1 MWAVGGRFVSLRRLR
16 ALAAGVAVAAMSSAW
31 TAKAEAQFH
40 DPFDGTVPDRW
51 VYFSGAGDAT
61 IEFVPGDEHRSIR
74 VDATQDRRNVW
85 WALIRRDVSAGLD
98 LRRLEEEG
106 QELRLEARIRTS
118 HAPRRVNLH
127 FNTQRTTDFHS
138 HLMEYDLPDTTG
150 WHTISMTTRGF
161 DARAGDTVY
170 AQLALMDWGL
180 GRYRVDV
187 DYVRVDVVDAAAAGP
202 DLGEPVPYHPPV
214 PDPDSFRHRAEVAQ
228 NALVDLEH
236 PGVNLDGWYAVDAD
250 GRSDVLSVGGTRR
263 VVLRWDLAG
272 YAGRRAAGPAVL
284 ELTTHSVK
292 RARTE
297 LPDFG
302 LLRVAEILGGDPG
315 WDRRSVTLESL
326 LQAQPIEEVFNPQ
339 MIIDLEVDEDVGGT
353 TRVVIPRPVV
363 QRLLDGRS
371 RGIVLQPLGVVE
383 ASFYSL
389 EDSGGSRAPRL
400 WFDVSPP

>member
-1 MWAVGGRFVSLRRLR
+1 
-16 ALAAGVAVAAMSSAW
+16 
-31 TAKAEAQFH
+31 
-40 DPFDGTVPDRW
+40 
-51 VYFSGAGDAT
+51 
-61 IEFVPGDEHRSIR
+61 
-74 VDATQDRRNVW
+74 
-85 WALIRRDVSAGLD
+85 
-98 LRRLEEEG
+98 
-106 QELRLEARIRTS
+106 
-118 HAPRRVNLH
+118 
-127 FNTQRTTDFHS
+127 
-138 HLMEYDLPDTTG
+138 
-150 WHTISMTTRGF
+150 
-161 DARAGDTVY
+161 
-170 AQLALMDWGL
+170 
-180 GRYRVDV
+180 
-187 DYVRVDVVDAAAAGP
+187 
-202 DLGEPVPYHPPV
+202 
-214 PDPDSFRHRAEVAQ
+214 VAQ